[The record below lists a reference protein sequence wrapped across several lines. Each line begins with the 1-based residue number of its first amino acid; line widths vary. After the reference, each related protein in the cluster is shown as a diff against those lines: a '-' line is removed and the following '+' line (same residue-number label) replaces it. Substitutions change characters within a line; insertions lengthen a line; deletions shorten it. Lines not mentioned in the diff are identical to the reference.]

1 MRRKTRQPALRLKNM
16 LSLSIAIAI
25 LSLITQTRFKY
36 LIQLPN
42 HQTYKLERGCIWR
55 KIETMMIKSRL
66 FFDLFRL
73 PYHAIQ
79 FGLHALV
86 EFQFLQELLPLRNCF
101 LLLLLRPFLLG
112 NPHSARFLNPGRV
125 LETDAVVRWHHVF
138 SENHAVGIAANPRA
152 LGHSVDVSRL
162 NYSRFTCNLLIIFSA
177 TVEESR
183 CDALSW

>member
-36 LIQLPN
+36 LIQSPN

>member
-1 MRRKTRQPALRLKNM
+1 
-16 LSLSIAIAI
+16 
-25 LSLITQTRFKY
+25 
-36 LIQLPN
+36 
-42 HQTYKLERGCIWR
+42 
-55 KIETMMIKSRL
+55 MMIKSRL